1 LNNLVIAENSGK
13 QTVNLTGISS
23 GLANKSVMVT
33 VKAASSNVQLITTPT
48 ISYLF
53 PNSSGTLNFTP
64 AVNGLGTS
72 IISITVNNGQKTNN
86 LITRS
91 FTVTVASQG
100 SVTPKVS
107 QPTNLASPTAAAT
120 LAAVAPPSHGQFALT
135 VNGTTGYTYV
145 VQASTD
151 MVNWTSVQTNTAPFT
166 FVDTNASQ
174 FKQRF
179 YRSFYI
185 Q

>member
-1 LNNLVIAENSGK
+1 
-13 QTVNLTGISS
+13 
-23 GLANKSVMVT
+23 MVT

-64 AVNGLGTS
+64 AVNGIGTS
-72 IISITVNNGQKTNN
+72 TISVTVNNGQKTNN

-91 FTVTVASQG
+91 FTVTVTAQG
-100 SVTPKVS
+100 SVTPKITS
-107 QPTNLASPTAAAT
+107 QPTNLVSPTAAAT

-151 MVNWTSVQTNTAPFT
+151 MVNWTPVLTNTSPFT

-179 YRSFYI
+179 YRSFYL